1 MCLARLG
8 SLNSLE
14 QLKASSPLRRYLMD
28 ALPSADSIGRIFGLI
43 HTDSLRIV
51 NHHVYEQLKQNKA
64 LKAPEHGL
72 IALIIDGH
80 ETHATY
86 KRTCDG
92 CLQRKVGINGSER
105 LQYYHRNVSAHLV
118 FENCC
123 FQLDAEPQLPGEC
136 EVAAAMRLYER
147 VVRDYPRAFDVVVAD
162 ALYAQAPFFKKVI
175 QSGKDVM
182 AVLKDERR
190 DLLKDAENIFASTS
204 AQLTYKENGVTYE
217 CWDACGFES
226 WETLEQPVRVL
237 RTRETSLIKR
247 QLDGRWEERETSW
260 TWVTTLHTSRAGTK
274 AAVAVGH
281 SRWTIENQGFN
292 ELSNHW
298 NADHVYKHN
307 DGAILNF
314 WIMSQISYNVFR
326 AFYQR
331 NLKPAI
337 RKSKSMLHVA
347 RQVMSGLYIG
357 KPTPA
362 FSEPPFF

>member
-14 QLKASSPLRRYLMD
+14 QLKGSASLRRYLVE

-43 HTDSLRIV
+43 HTDSLRKV
-51 NHHVYEQLKQNKA
+51 NHHVYEQLKRNKA
-64 LKAPEHGL
+64 LKVPKHGL
-72 IALIIDGH
+72 VALIIDGH

-86 KRTCDG
+86 KRTCEG
-92 CLQRKVGINGSER
+92 CLQRTVGSNGSER
-105 LQYYHRNVSAHLV
+105 VQYYHRNVSAHIV

-123 FQLDAEPQLPGEC
+123 FQLDAETQLPGEC
-136 EVAAAMRLYER
+136 EVAAAIRLYER

-162 ALYAQAPFFKKVI
+162 ALYAQAPFFKAVML
-175 QSGKDVM
+175 SGKDVM

-190 DLLKDAENIFASTS
+190 DLLKDAESVFATTS
-204 AQLTYKENGVTYE
+204 AQLSYKENGVTIE

-226 WETLEQPVRVL
+226 WETLDEPVRVL

-260 TWVTTLHTSRAGTK
+260 TWVTTLDTSRAGTK
-274 AAVAVGH
+274 AAIAIGH

-298 NADHVYKHN
+298 NADHVYKHS
-307 DGAILNF
+307 DTAILNF

-337 RKSKSMLHVA
+337 RRSKSMLHVA
-347 RQVMSGLYIG
+347 RQIMSGLY
-357 KPTPA
+357 TEHRA
-362 FSEPPFF
+362 SAAAAPPFL